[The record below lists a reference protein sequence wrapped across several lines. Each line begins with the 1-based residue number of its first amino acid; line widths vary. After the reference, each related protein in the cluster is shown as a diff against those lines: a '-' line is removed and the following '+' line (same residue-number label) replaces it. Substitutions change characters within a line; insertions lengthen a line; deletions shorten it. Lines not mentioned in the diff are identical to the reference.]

1 MCVCVHV
8 HTYVCGHV
16 CMCTYVETR
25 RQQLARLAGQEGPE
39 VLLFLVSQHWGY
51 QRVLSIR
58 PASFRSSSFQDKC
71 FINHLSH
78 SPKS

>member
-1 MCVCVHV
+1 MCVCLHI

-39 VLLFLVSQHWGY
+39 VLLSLSLNTGDTSVCYPSDLP
-51 QRVLSIR
+51 VLGLQAFKTR
-58 PASFRSSSFQDKC
+58 A
-71 FINHLSH
+71 L
-78 SPKS
+78 